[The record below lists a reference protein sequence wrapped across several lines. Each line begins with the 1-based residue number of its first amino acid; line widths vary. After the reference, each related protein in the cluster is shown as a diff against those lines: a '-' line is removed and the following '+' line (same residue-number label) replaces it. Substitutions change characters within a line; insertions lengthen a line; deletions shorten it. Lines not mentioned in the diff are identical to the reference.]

1 VEDVASEGEAMVA
14 DLGRSREDSEYSMG
28 LTGKWRTKMV
38 TCRLSKEFV
47 QEFIQTH
54 PPIWP
59 FTHSTSNHIQRL
71 LAHHISEYEVKCEL
85 HAYWQCQCVTS
96 RGMLSTRGG
105 HRRRR
110 CMMTMWWSR
119 TCSCLLNLQE
129 WRKRRWLAWLPSSLI
144 IILVVF
150 KFWKYY

>member
-1 VEDVASEGEAMVA
+1 MWPRRGRRWWRTSADRGRTVSTPWGWLGSEGRRWWPVDWA
-14 DLGRSREDSEYSMG
+14 RSSSRSSSRLTLLSGPSPTVPATISKGCLLIILLNMR
-28 LTGKWRTKMV
+28 LNVSSTPTGKA
-38 TCRLSKEFV
+38 S
-47 QEFIQTH
+47 
-54 PPIWP
+54 
-59 FTHSTSNHIQRL
+59 
-71 LAHHISEYEVKCEL
+71 
-85 HAYWQCQCVTS
+85 VTS